1 MAKPNTLD
9 LLHDHM
15 FGESSVQLTEK
26 QKEQLQRY
34 QSVFTVWLENPW
46 MSNKALREFLVNT
59 YGISVT
65 QAYQDIKNVQIL
77 LGNVKRATKE
87 WYRYIANEMVK
98 QAICDL
104 DNSKEDVKSAFFRAK
119 AKIAAAE
126 ALVKINR
133 LNKIDADPFDWDQ
146 IKLPDFEPTNDPVEA
161 GILTGTSRSELE
173 EKIRKLEEKYSEVIE
188 IKDVPYESVNGN

>member
-15 FGESSVQLTEK
+15 FGDTSVQLAEK
-26 QKEQLQRY
+26 QKEQLRRY

-46 MSNKALREFLVNT
+46 MSNKALREFLVNS
-59 YGISVT
+59 YHISVT

-77 LGNVKRATKE
+77 LGNVKQAAKE

-98 QAICDL
+98 QAICDF
-104 DNSKEDVKSAFFRAK
+104 DNSGEDAKSAFFRAK

-161 GILTGTSRSELE
+161 GILTGTSRSELA

-188 IKDVPYESVNGN
+188 IKDVPYEPVAGD

>member
-1 MAKPNTLD
+1 
-9 LLHDHM
+9 
-15 FGESSVQLTEK
+15 
-26 QKEQLQRY
+26 
-34 QSVFTVWLENPW
+34 
-46 MSNKALREFLVNT
+46 MSDKALREFLVNT

-65 QAYQDIKNVQIL
+65 QADQDMKNVQIL
-77 LGNVKRATKE
+77 LGNVKRAAKE

-104 DNSKEDVKSAFFRAK
+104 DNSEKDVKSAFFRAK

-188 IKDVPYESVNGN
+188 IKDVPYESVARD

>member
-15 FGESSVQLTEK
+15 FGESSVQLTGK
-26 QKEQLQRY
+26 QKEQLRRY
-34 QSVFTVWLENPW
+34 QSVFTVWLETRGCRIRL
-46 MSNKALREFLVNT
+46 AGILVNT

-77 LGNVKRATKE
+77 LGNVKRAAKE

-104 DNSKEDVKSAFFRAK
+104 DNSEEDVKSAFFRAK

-133 LNKIDADPFDWDQ
+133 LNKIDA
-146 IKLPDFEPTNDPVEA
+146 IRST
-161 GILTGTSRSELE
+161 GIRLNYLIST
-173 EKIRKLEEKYSEVIE
+173 
-188 IKDVPYESVNGN
+188 D

>member
-15 FGESSVQLTEK
+15 FGESSVQLTGK
-26 QKEQLQRY
+26 QKEQLRRY

-77 LGNVKRATKE
+77 LGNVKRAAKE

-104 DNSKEDVKSAFFRAK
+104 DNSEEDVKSAFFRAK

-188 IKDVPYESVNGN
+188 IKDVSYESVARD

>member
-15 FGESSVQLTEK
+15 FGESSVQLTGK
-26 QKEQLQRY
+26 QKEQLRRY

-46 MSNKALREFLVNT
+46 MSDKALREFLVNT

-77 LGNVKRATKE
+77 LGNVKRAAKE

-104 DNSKEDVKSAFFRAK
+104 DNSEKDVKSAFFRAK

-133 LNKIDADPFDWDQ
+133 LNKIDA
-146 IKLPDFEPTNDPVEA
+146 DPVEA

-188 IKDVPYESVNGN
+188 IKDVPYESVARD